1 MSRLLCPDCIKRGDM
16 LVLDENMFCSR
27 CKGEYKW
34 ISFKEEKP
42 IFEEDKSL
50 QFIKEASYD

>member
-16 LVLDENMFCSR
+16 LVLDGNMFCSR

-42 IFEEDKSL
+42 IFEENESS
-50 QFIKEASYD
+50 QSTGGTQ